1 MDVAGLVRGASRGD
15 GLGNQFLATV
25 RECDAICHVIRTFDD
40 EDTIHVDGKV
50 DPLSDAE
57 AINIELM
64 LADLAHAER
73 RLEKTTCKGN
83 ERAALEKVVAAL
95 EAGTPGRAAGLSKES
110 TFAIK
115 GMGLLTLKPV
125 LYAFNVDE
133 VCHINTLAAVP
144 HFRRLYRRRLYPLPP
159 PPLPHRQV
167 DFTLDF
173 AAAAARCKEVF
184 SNVPHCDPTRDMW
197 TIVSARL
204 GESFAQS

>member
-1 MDVAGLVRGASRGD
+1 MIEWVDVAGLVRGASRGD

-50 DPLSDAE
+50 DPLSDAQ

-73 RLEKTTCKGN
+73 RLEKTTCKGD
-83 ERAALEKVVAAL
+83 ERAALEAVVASL
-95 EAGTPGRAAGLSKES
+95 DAGTPARAAGLSKES

-133 VCHINTLAAVP
+133 VCHVITPASTPTAAASTTAL
-144 HFRRLYRRRLYPLPP
+144 RRLYRRPAHILPP
-159 PPLPHRQV
+159 PPPH
-167 DFTLDF
+167 
-173 AAAAARCKEVF
+173 
-184 SNVPHCDPTRDMW
+184 
-197 TIVSARL
+197 
-204 GESFAQS
+204 